1 MSYNRLQTMR
11 DNIEAIRM
19 AFSLGVKGRG
29 AQTAE
34 EIAVLRKYAGFGGLK
49 CILNDA
55 NELADAAKWSKS
67 DIELF
72 APTVEL
78 RRLIHDY
85 SRDDKEFNRY
95 MESLKASTLTAFYT
109 DNRIVDAISDA
120 LKYQGVE
127 IKSFLEPSAGQGA
140 FIDSF
145 LRNDRYPGAE
155 VLAYEK
161 DLLTGKILS
170 ALHPS
175 MLTRIER
182 FEKIESDFNGYFDV
196 AASNVP
202 FGDFAVAD
210 PAYAVSKEIGYRQ
223 ASKSLHNYF
232 FLKGLDQVREGGLIA
247 FITSQGVMNAA
258 SPFIR
263 MELVKK
269 ADLVAA
275 LRLPNNT
282 FSENAGTDVG
292 SDLII
297 FQKHTEKK
305 SLSADEEFFI
315 QSVVDRG
322 TKVPGNKFFQAF
334 PQNVICTDAKVGNDQ
349 YGKPAIVYHHDG
361 GVDGIAQDLRK
372 ALDESLHLRL
382 NLELYNSKG
391 IKPPTPD
398 PVTPTPTPKQD
409 AKVEVPRAEKKSSHT
424 NTPLMQQYQEMKK
437 KHPDAVLLFRVGD
450 FYEIFGKDAVTAS
463 EILGITLTRRA
474 NGRDNYI
481 ELAGFPHHALDT
493 YLPKLVRA
501 GKRVAICEQLED
513 PKLKKTPKQKVVET
527 VTPNQPP
534 KAEPEPEPKPAP
546 APVDSSKMEPA
557 KDIETD
563 GSPDYTDNPD
573 PRLFAYNL
581 FGELEPIGKPRRQP
595 KQAEDAPKPKPS
607 VEVKDIPVK
616 KFRPLNEKE
625 LEFYGSLNWEDNPP
639 INGFYETMMSIA
651 HRQLEEMRLERE
663 AEEAAKQ
670 AAANGETINESGT
683 VIERTEGDFIPGRQP
698 RVVPQKP
705 EPVERD
711 MSPRPFSE
719 DIQFFHHNGS
729 MVVQDGMVGFLSEV
743 RKNGATF
750 NPLELKP
757 EQAKRAMLY
766 VTLSETYQQLY
777 NYEAETHEAS
787 VELREHLNQYYDE
800 FVEKYGNLNEKQ
812 NVKFIL
818 MDANGRDALALERGE
833 NGRFVKA
840 DIFDHPVS
848 FAVDELTSVD
858 TPMEALSASLNKFG
872 AVNLDYMTGLVDMS
886 EENLIQSLEGHIY
899 YNPLVEN
906 YEIKDRF
913 IAGNVVQKAEDV
925 KAWIDREEERIKNFP
940 GYDGIEPY
948 IAMAQDSLKALEE
961 ATPRK
966 ITFAELDFNFGE
978 RWIPTGIYSAYMS
991 NLYGTDIKIAY
1002 SSSMDEYSC
1011 DAPRKNMKI
1020 WEEFCVRGYYRTYD
1034 GISLLKHA
1042 LHNTVPD
1049 IKKSAGKDEN
1059 GHDIK
1064 VPDSEAIQ
1072 LANTKIDEIRNGF
1085 ADWLEAQSPEF
1096 KEKLSDL
1103 YNRKFNCFVR
1113 PQYDGSHQTFPDLNM
1128 KMLGDRYGI
1137 HSVYQ
1142 SQKDCVW
1149 MLLQNGG
1156 GICDHQVGT
1165 GKTLIMCMAAHEMK
1179 RLGLAHK
1186 PMIIGMKANVAEIA
1200 MTYHSAY
1207 PNARILYADEKSFK
1221 ADNRVAFFNKM
1232 KNNDYDCIIMSHD
1245 QFGKIPQSP
1254 EIQQEILQA
1263 ELDSVEENLEVVRQ
1277 QGHDVSRAMLK
1288 GLIKRKENLTAKI
1301 ATIQYQMEQ
1310 NRDSVVDFKQ
1320 MGIDHIF
1327 VDESQNYKNLMFNTR
1342 HSRVAGLGNA
1352 DGSQRS
1358 LNLLYAIRTIQERTG
1373 KDLGATFLS
1382 GTTISNSLTELY
1394 LLFKYLRP
1402 NELERQE
1409 IRSFDAWAAI
1419 FAKKTTDF
1427 EFSVTNN
1434 LIQKERFRYFIK
1446 VPELAAFYNE
1456 ITDYRTAEDVGVDR
1470 PEKHEILH
1478 NIPPTA
1484 QQEEFIEKLM
1494 KFAESGDATILGRA
1508 PLSDTEEKAK
1518 MLIATDYARKMA
1530 LDLRLVD
1537 PSYGDDPNN
1546 KASHCAKMIAEYYR
1560 KYDAQKGTQFVFSDL
1575 GTYKPGEWNVYS
1587 EIKRK
1592 LIEDYGIPAH
1602 EIRFIQ
1608 ECKTERSRKAVIEA
1622 MNSGDVRVLFGS
1634 TTMLGT
1640 GVNAQRRAVAVHE
1653 LECPWRPS
1661 DLEQREGRAIRAGN
1675 EIAKLYAD
1683 NKVDV
1688 IIYAVEKSLDSYKF
1702 NLLHCKATFIAQLKS
1717 GAMGARTI
1725 DEGSMDEK
1733 NGMNFSEY
1741 MAILSG
1747 NTDLLD
1753 KAKLEKRIA
1762 ALESERKSFNKG
1774 IGDSRFR
1781 LQTISHDIA
1790 NNEAAIARMKEDAAK
1805 YQSAVQR
1812 DKDGNPVNSLV
1823 LDDCKYKD
1831 EQNMGIYLQGLA
1843 RTTDTHGKYVRVGEV
1858 YGFPIS
1864 IISERT
1870 VVDGREGIQ
1879 NRFVVEGNYK
1889 YKFNNG
1895 FIAMSDTHAACMNFV
1910 NALEKIPGI
1919 IAQYE
1924 ERTAKLKADVPV
1936 LEGIVAKTW
1945 GKEDELKALKSELA
1959 ALDRKITAELAPKHD
1974 EKDGEEVKRDEQ
1986 PQQSQRVEN
1995 PAQSSGSKESMVAEP
2010 IYMYASRRTF
2020 TGLR

>member
-1 MSYNRLQTMR
+1 MSYNRLQVMR
-11 DNIEAIRM
+11 DNIEAIRL
-19 AFSLGVKGRG
+19 ALSLGAKGRG

-85 SRDDKEFNRY
+85 SHNDREFKDY
-95 MESLKASTLTAFYT
+95 MDSLKASVLTAFYT

-175 MLTRIER
+175 ILTRIEG
-182 FEKIESDFNGYFDV
+182 FEKIERDFNGYFDV

-210 PAYAVSKEIGYRQ
+210 PAYAVSKEIAYRQ

-232 FLKGLDQVREGGLIA
+232 FLKGLDQVRDGGLIA

-263 MELVKK
+263 MELVKQ

-297 FQKHTEKK
+297 LQKHTGKK

-334 PQNVICTDAKVGNDQ
+334 PQNVICTDAKVGTDQ

-361 GVDGIAQDLRK
+361 GVDGIAGDLRK

-382 NLELYNSKG
+382 NMELYNSNG

-398 PVTPTPTPKQD
+398 PVTPTPSPKHEAKAETPK
-409 AKVEVPRAEKKSSHT
+409 AEKKSSLT

-437 KHPDAVLLFRVGD
+437 KHPDAILLFRVGD
-450 FYEIFGKDAVTAS
+450 FYEIFGKDAVEAS

-474 NGRDNYI
+474 NGRDKYI

-534 KAEPEPEPKPAP
+534 KVESKPEPTPAEPPKPEPVK
-546 APVDSSKMEPA
+546 E
-557 KDIETD
+557 IETD

-595 KQAEDAPKPKPS
+595 KPAENAPKPRPS
-607 VEVKDIPVK
+607 IEIKDIPVK
-616 KFRPLNEKE
+616 KFRPLTEKE

-663 AEEAAKQ
+663 AEEAAKS
-670 AAANGETINESGT
+670 ETINENGI

-698 RVVPQKP
+698 RVASQKP
-705 EPVERD
+705 GPVEKD
-711 MSPRPFSE
+711 MSPRPFTE

-766 VTLSETYQQLY
+766 VTMSETYQQLY
-777 NYEAETHEAS
+777 NYEAETHEPS
-787 VELREHLNQYYDE
+787 EHLREHLNQYYDE
-800 FVEKYGNLNEKQ
+800 FVDKYGNLNEKQ

-848 FAVDELTSVD
+848 FALDEVTSVD
-858 TPMEALSASLNKFG
+858 TPMEALTASLNKYG
-872 AVNLDYMTGLVDMS
+872 KVNIEYMSSLVDMDQDTLTQ
-886 EENLIQSLEGHIY
+886 NLEGHIY

-913 IAGNVVQKAEDV
+913 IAGNVVAKAEAV
-925 KAWIDREEERIKNFP
+925 RSWIEREEERIKDFP
-940 GYDGIEPY
+940 GYDGVEPF
-948 IAMAQDSLKALEE
+948 IAMSKDSLKALEE
-961 ATPRK
+961 AWPRR
-966 ITFAELDFNFGE
+966 IEFDELDFNFGE

-991 NLYGTDIKIAY
+991 YLFHTDVKIAY
-1002 SSSMDEYSC
+1002 SSSMDEYS
-1011 DAPRKNMKI
+1011 AEASRKNMTI
-1020 WEEFCVRGYYRTYD
+1020 WEEFCVKGYYRTYD
-1034 GISLLKHA
+1034 GMNLLKHA

-1072 LANTKIDEIRNGF
+1072 LANAKIDEIRNGF
-1085 ADWLEAQSPEF
+1085 SEWLEAQSPEF
-1096 KEKLSDL
+1096 KERLVDL
-1103 YNRKFNCFVR
+1103 YNDKFNCFVR

-1128 KMLGDRYGI
+1128 KMLGDRYNI
-1137 HSVYQ
+1137 SSIYQ

-1179 RLGLAHK
+1179 RLGMAHK
-1186 PMIIGMKANVAEIA
+1186 PMIIGLKANVAEIA
-1200 MTYHSAY
+1200 MTYQSAY
-1207 PNARILYADEKSFK
+1207 PNARILFADEKSFK
-1221 ADNRVAFFNKM
+1221 ADNRVAFFNNM

-1254 EIQQEILQA
+1254 EIQERILRE
-1263 ELDSVEENLEVVRQ
+1263 ELDAVEENLDVVRQ
-1277 QGHDVSRAMLK
+1277 QGGDISRAMLK
-1288 GLIKRKENLTAKI
+1288 GLVKRKENLTAKLE
-1301 ATIQYQMEQ
+1301 TVRYKMDNE
-1310 NRDSVVDFKQ
+1310 RDTVVDFKQ

-1327 VDESQNYKNLMFNTR
+1327 VDESHQFKNLIFNTR
-1342 HSRVAGLGNA
+1342 HTRVAGLGNA
-1352 DGSQRS
+1352 DGSQRA

-1402 NELERQE
+1402 KELERQD
-1409 IRSFDAWAAI
+1409 IRCIDAWLAI

-1427 EFSVTNN
+1427 EFNVTNR
-1434 LIQKERFRYFIK
+1434 IVQKERFRYFIK

-1456 ITDYRTAEDVGVDR
+1456 VTDYRTAEDVGVDR
-1470 PEKHEILH
+1470 PHKNEILH
-1478 NIPPTA
+1478 NIPPTP
-1484 QQEEFIEKLM
+1484 QQEDFIAKLM
-1494 KFAESGDATILGRA
+1494 EFAESGNATILGRE
-1508 PLSDTEEKAK
+1508 PLSQTEEKAK

-1530 LDLRLVD
+1530 LDMRLIS
-1537 PSYGDDPNN
+1537 PAYEDDPNN
-1546 KASHCAKMIAEYYR
+1546 KASHSAKMIAGYYR
-1560 KYDAQKGTQFVFSDL
+1560 KYDAHKGTQFVFSDL
-1575 GTYKPGEWNVYS
+1575 STYKPGEWNIYS

-1592 LIEDYGIPAH
+1592 LVEDYGIPAH

-1622 MNSGDVRVLFGS
+1622 MNNGDVRVLFGS
-1634 TTMLGT
+1634 TSMLGT

-1702 NLLHCKATFIAQLKS
+1702 NLLHCKATFISQLKR
-1717 GAMGARTI
+1717 GALGARTI
-1725 DEGSMDEK
+1725 DEGAMDEQ

-1762 ALESERKSFNKG
+1762 SLESERKSFSKG
-1774 IGDSRFR
+1774 RGDSEFR
-1781 LQTISHDIA
+1781 LRTITHDIA
-1790 NNEAAIARMKEDAAK
+1790 NNEAVIAGMKADYARYE
-1805 YQSAVQR
+1805 AVVRR
-1812 DKDGNPVNSLV
+1812 DKDGNPVNNLTI
-1823 LDDCKYKD
+1823 DTCKLTD
-1831 EQNMGIYLQGLA
+1831 EKNMGIHLQNLA
-1843 RTTDTHGKYVRVGEV
+1843 IRTNTHRQYQRIGEV
-1858 YGFPIS
+1858 YGFPVS
-1864 IISERT
+1864 IISEPT
-1870 VVDGREGIQ
+1870 VVDGKESVQ

-1924 ERTAKLKADVPV
+1924 ERTAKLKADVPQ
-1936 LEGIVAKTW
+1936 LEAIIAKPW

-1959 ALDRKITAELAPKHD
+1959 ALDRKITAALAPKHEED
-1974 EKDGEEVKRDEQ
+1974 DGVENKQQPDANRGEIRDN
-1986 PQQSQRVEN
+1986 QSQSN
-1995 PAQSSGSKESMVAEP
+1995 DSKETMVAEP
-2010 IYMYASRRTF
+2010 NPLYSNKSNSARIRLGGY
-2020 TGLR
+2020 